1 MEEMKTNGGNGQY
14 QKELFERLKKS
25 ISLKREEECI
35 GCIIKPA
42 AWWIIEKSNPKFPD
56 LKKAISCHCP
66 YSKNSSS
73 ANTNCMKMIFNIIQK
88 AREVKALAKFDCV
101 HGLHGFIYPIMH
113 GEKVYGYIG
122 ACYKKKDVAPQIMD
136 VFAAF
141 TDTIVREIQKELEL
155 SKLYETVRPRAIAL
169 STVHTVHRLI
179 SSTLDLNELLPRIAR
194 LSLQIMRANRCSIK
208 LVDSKRKILLPKAT
222 VDLRKK
228 NVTLKKVK
236 IGRHAPGRAFKYG
249 RPIRGNDY
257 IAVPLI
263 DEDTIGVIT
272 VYDKI
277 DGKAFTQF
285 DQEIM
290 STMAEQAVIAI
301 KNAQLYKEQER
312 LTMGSIKSLAKVLDT
327 RAPGTYVPRA
337 SFLKIALAMGQEMRL
352 DAENMK
358 SLEYAAILHDAGEVV
373 IPYELL
379 TKPSKLTGKEYEIVK
394 SHPMAGVEIIK
405 HMKALKSVMP
415 IILYHHENYD
425 GTGYPKGLKKEQ
437 IPIGARIMGV
447 VSAFEAMI
455 TKRPYR
461 SVRTISDAI
470 EEIRKNSGTQFDP
483 KVVHVF
489 FTVINR
495 KDVQQALEKE
505 LYGHQ

>member
-1 MEEMKTNGGNGQY
+1 MEDIKNASVY
-14 QKELFERLKKS
+14 QKELFGRLKKS
-25 ISLKREEECI
+25 VGLKKEEECI
-35 GCIIKPA
+35 GCLIKPA
-42 AWWIIEKSNPKFPD
+42 AWWVIEKPNPKIPD
-56 LKKAISCHCP
+56 LKKLVSHECP
-66 YSKNSSS
+66 YYKGGTSKKDL
-73 ANTNCMKMIFNIIQK
+73 NCLKIVLDVVHK
-88 AREVKALAKFDCV
+88 AREAKVLTKFDCI
-101 HGLHGFIYPIMH
+101 HGLHGFIYPIMQ
-113 GEKVYGYIG
+113 GNTIYGYIG
-122 ACYKKKDVAPQIMD
+122 SCYKKKDVSPEVLG

-141 TDTIVREIQKELEL
+141 TDTIVREVQKELEL
-155 SKLYETVRPRAIAL
+155 AKLYETLRPRAIAL

-236 IGRHAPGRAFKYG
+236 IGRHAPGRAFKFG
-249 RPIRGNDY
+249 RPIRGRDY

-277 DGKAFTQF
+277 DKKPFSQF

-290 STMAEQAVIAI
+290 STMGEQAVIAI

-337 SFLKIALAMGQEMRL
+337 SFQKIALLMGQEMHL
-352 DAENMK
+352 DAETMK
-358 SLEYAAILHDAGEVV
+358 SLEYAAILHDAGEIVV
-373 IPYELL
+373 PYKVL
-379 TKPSKLTGKEYEIVK
+379 TKPSKLTGKEYELVK
-394 SHPMAGVEIIK
+394 GHPMAGVELIK
-405 HMKALKSVMP
+405 HMKALKTVTP
-415 IILYHHENYD
+415 IIMYHHENYD
-425 GTGYPKGLKKEQ
+425 GTGYPKGLKREQ
-437 IPIGARIMGV
+437 IPVGARIMAI

-461 SVRTISDAI
+461 SVRKISDAI
-470 EEIRKNSGTQFDP
+470 EEIKKNSGTQFDP
-483 KVVHVF
+483 KVVHAF
-489 FTVINR
+489 LSVINR
-495 KDVQQALEKE
+495 KDVGLALEKE
-505 LYGHQ
+505 LYGHR